1 MRVDRG
7 AQLADSGRRRSEQ
20 RLSVRSA
27 SRSPKDDEGQALQPA
42 RPLAC
47 VSAPL
52 RQPWHRRRSTAQRD
66 PAPVDAQLAAKA
78 PPDSTHTT
86 CLAAAKAPSQRGP
99 SGAERSEIM
108 ITCPSPATLSVP
120 TRACSAHIYPFLSR
134 HSAIARPTLPY
145 PA

>member
-52 RQPWHRRRSTAQRD
+52 HQPWHRRRSTAQRD
-66 PAPVDAQLAAKA
+66 PAPVDARLAAKA

-108 ITCPSPATLSVP
+108 ITYPSPGHSLCPYPRLQRSHLPFSVP
-120 TRACSAHIYPFLSR
+120 P
-134 HSAIARPTLPY
+134 
-145 PA
+145 